1 MRNAPR
7 IRRGHG
13 RVTAGV
19 YQQTLDAASKFL
31 SRSEELQELADGL
44 SRYVPPTPWVIA
56 KITGSTLITG
66 QTNRWEYT
74 WEEVELTAS
83 GVQARSGGLTSTNT
97 TKAINLCEMV
107 NDGTAGEGPGWSLTT
122 APTGFEIK
130 PVSECCVQLW
140 SVRDTTAAFRWFF
153 NLANVLDGECP

>member
-19 YQQTLDAASKFL
+19 WQQTLDAAASYAG
-31 SRSEELQELADGL
+31 RSEQLHELADGL
-44 SRYVPPTPWVIA
+44 TRYTQPTLWVLA
-56 KITGSTLITG
+56 KITGSALISG

-83 GVQARSGGLTSTNT
+83 GVQTRSGGLTSSNT

-107 NDGTAGEGPGWSLTT
+107 NNGTGVEGPGWSLTT

-130 PVSECCVQLW
+130 PISEACVQLW

-153 NLANVLDGECP
+153 TLANVLDGECP